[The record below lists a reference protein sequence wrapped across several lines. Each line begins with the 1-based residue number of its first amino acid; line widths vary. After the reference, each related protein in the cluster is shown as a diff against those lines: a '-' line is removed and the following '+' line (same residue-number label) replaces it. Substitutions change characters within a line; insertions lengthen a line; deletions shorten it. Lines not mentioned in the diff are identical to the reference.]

1 MTGPKRM
8 RPESA
13 EADPELTVSYVVEP
27 ERRMSELSVD
37 RPQSAVTTGRRSARG
52 NWHNR

>member
-27 ERRMSELSVD
+27 ERRM
-37 RPQSAVTTGRRSARG
+37 
-52 NWHNR
+52 